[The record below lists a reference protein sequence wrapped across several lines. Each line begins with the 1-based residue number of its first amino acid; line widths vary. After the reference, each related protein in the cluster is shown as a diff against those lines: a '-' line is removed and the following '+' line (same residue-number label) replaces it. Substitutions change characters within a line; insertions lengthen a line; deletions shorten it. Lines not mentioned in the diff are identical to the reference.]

1 MPVEKPVECVNN
13 YMNIHRKNT
22 LSSLMKVEAMLKIYR
37 NLRELDFRRLMTIYE
52 EGNRENG
59 QERYP
64 ELPEVQ
70 QILRAEQDFYQY
82 LRECFFPTEGAFYAV
97 WEKDGQY
104 VAALRLEPYQDGLLL
119 EALETRPD
127 MRRKGYAKTLIR
139 SVLEA
144 TREIRVYSHVSKRNL
159 PSLRAHCACGFEIW
173 KDYAVYADGSVLRN
187 SYTLCREP

>member
-1 MPVEKPVECVNN
+1 
-13 YMNIHRKNT
+13 
-22 LSSLMKVEAMLKIYR
+22 MLKIYK
-37 NLRELDFRRLMTIYE
+37 NLRELDFQRLMTIYE

-64 ELPEVQ
+64 ELPEGQ

-97 WEKDGQY
+97 WEEDGQY

-127 MRRKGYAKTLIR
+127 MRRRGYAKTLIR
-139 SVLEA
+139 SVLEV

-159 PSLRAHCACGFEIW
+159 PSLRAHYACGFEIW
-173 KDYAVYADGSVLRN
+173 MDYAVYADGSVLQN
-187 SYTLCREP
+187 SYTLCRES